1 MYQGLGNI
9 LKQKTQDGVKMEIKF
24 LKKVYYIQ

>member
-24 LKKVYYIQ
+24 LKKVCYIR

>member
-24 LKKVYYIQ
+24 LKKVYYIR

>member
-9 LKQKTQDGVKMEIKF
+9 LKQKTQDGVQMEIKF